1 MAHTEAEPAT
11 TTPAESPVD
20 PDTTRRVTLLR
31 VAAVGAAAAAVLWA
45 VVAVICASR
54 GLDPTDE
61 SFYLLTYRWWNVNFD
76 NFTGAQYVY
85 GPVFQLL
92 HHDIAALR
100 IFKVVTLLA
109 AHALFGWT
117 FMSWLRLH
125 RPDAPPTRWWEGAGT
140 AAVVACAGAVYSW
153 LPLSPGY
160 NDLALLCTVLGAATA
175 LRVAT
180 ALTAGVRP
188 PLWAS
193 IGAGVVAVVMV
204 LDKWSA
210 ALVTLA
216 ALTVAVVVVAVTAR
230 AGWRRALQTGAL
242 AVAGAV
248 ATVAVIDLLLVPLA
262 KLVPPL
268 IEVNRLVAASSNSPA
283 ELIPLYWHAAKLLGE
298 DIVRQQGLL
307 LLAAVVVPF
316 LRRPVAAGLVTAVA
330 LGVGAAQV
338 VRHHGLMAG
347 SVNLPSFT
355 VTLFAPLVA
364 VLLAGAAHAV
374 ATRLRSLG
382 PPASARSAA
391 IGRWAVLLVLT
402 ALPITQAAGTG
413 NPIHFVALPG
423 LGLWMAVAIAILT
436 SVDRSSLGTRTLVAG
451 TLAGLVLGTSLI
463 AVDGLWNR
471 PYRTSGHDESTAVAT
486 DVPALASLRLD
497 PETAQR
503 YADLRALLKPYVV
516 PPGRAMMAFDGLA
529 GVVLALDGRP
539 VGEAWYPG
547 GPYRSRSAAGIRRA
561 CEGGRP
567 WWGDRKPV
575 VIFNRPVSSVERRVL
590 RFCGLS
596 LAHDYRTLVSTD
608 PRGGRLVIHVPLA
621 GSSR

>member
-1 MAHTEAEPAT
+1 MAHTEAEPAAT
-11 TTPAESPVD
+11 TTPAEPPVH
-20 PDTTRRVTLLR
+20 PHASRRVTALQ
-31 VAAVGAAAAAVLWA
+31 VAAAGAGAAALLWA

-92 HHDIAALR
+92 HHDIAGLR
-100 IFKVVTLLA
+100 IFKVITLLA

-140 AAVVACAGAVYSW
+140 AAIVACAGAVYSW

-180 ALTAGVRP
+180 AFVTGVRP

-193 IGAGVVAVVMV
+193 IGSGVVAVVMV

-210 ALVTLA
+210 ALFTLA
-216 ALTVAVVVVAVTAR
+216 VLAGAVVVVAVTAK
-230 AGWRRALQTGAL
+230 AGWRRVLQTCAL
-242 AVAGAV
+242 ALAGAV
-248 ATVAVIDLLLVPLA
+248 ATVGVIDLLLVPLA

-268 IEVNRLVAASSNSPA
+268 VEVNRLVAASSNSPA
-283 ELIPLYWHAAKLLGE
+283 QLLPLYWNSAKLLAE
-298 DIVRQQGLL
+298 DIGRQQGLL

-316 LRRPVAAGLVTAVA
+316 LRRPSAARLVTAAA

-338 VRHHGLMAG
+338 VRHHGLYAS

-355 VTLFAPLVA
+355 VTLFTPLVA
-364 VLLAGAAHAV
+364 VLLAGSAHAV
-374 ATRLRSLG
+374 ARRVRSDG
-382 PPASARSAA
+382 RPTSRSAA
-391 IGRWAVLLVLT
+391 IGRWTVLLVLT

-423 LGLWMAVAIAILT
+423 LGIWMAVAIAILT
-436 SVDRSSLGTRTLVAG
+436 SVDRSALGTRTLVAG
-451 TLAGLVLGTSLI
+451 ALAGLVLGTSLI

-471 PYRTSGHDESTAVAT
+471 PYRTTGHDQSTAVAT
-486 DVPALASLRLD
+486 DVPAFASLRLD
-497 PETAQR
+497 PETARR
-503 YADLRALLKPYVV
+503 YAGLRALLKPYVV

-547 GPYRSRSAAGIRRA
+547 GAYSSRAAAGIHRA
-561 CEGGRP
+561 CEGGHP

-575 VIFNRPVSSVERRVL
+575 VIFNRRVTPVERRVL

-596 LAHDYRTLVSTD
+596 LKNDYRVVQA
-608 PRGGRLVIHVPLA
+608 PGIRGVDLTIHVPVDEP
-621 GSSR
+621 GR